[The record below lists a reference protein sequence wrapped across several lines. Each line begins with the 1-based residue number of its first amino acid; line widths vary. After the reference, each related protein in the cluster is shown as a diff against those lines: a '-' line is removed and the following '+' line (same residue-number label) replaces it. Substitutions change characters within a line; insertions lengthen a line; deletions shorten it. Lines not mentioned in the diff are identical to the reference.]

1 LAVVLAKIP
10 AGQRQKFSQD
20 IAAKLEMQTKQQLRL
35 DGSWRCELLSS
46 PLFSAQE
53 TIGNVLF
60 YYFTTLKTPLK
71 NALL

>member
-46 PLFSAQE
+46 PLFFAQE
-53 TIGNVLF
+53 IIGIEWF
-60 YYFTTLKTPLK
+60 YYHTTLKTTLK